1 MPVSLWQGLVDQILP
16 AHMARRLAAALPA
29 CTPRYFPAE
38 GHLSLVVRH
47 IGDVL
52 AELRS

>member
-1 MPVSLWQGLVDQILP
+1 
-16 AHMARRLAAALPA
+16 MARRLAAALPA
-29 CTPRYFPAE
+29 CNARYVPGE

-47 IGDVL
+47 IGAAP